1 MEELV
6 FEGSDQVRYKQEI
19 RMWYR
24 YLNLYTIFAV
34 NSGDTDQAI
43 GVYSVWTCTFAVSIP
58 YGLAAAASWGMI
70 AAFEFFICK
79 LVLLL

>member
-19 RMWYR
+19 RMWY
-24 YLNLYTIFAV
+24 TIFAV

-43 GVYSVWTCTFAVSIP
+43 GVYCLDLHF
-58 YGLAAAASWGMI
+58 
-70 AAFEFFICK
+70 CC
-79 LVLLL
+79 